1 MPYQVTY
8 AEPWGE
14 VVTRNVAGRSAVDAF
29 VLFLQQQGCRVIRVL
44 DYDAKIRAERNND
57 DPHRRIPARSEPR
70 PLLRAA

>member
-14 VVTRNVAGRSAVDAF
+14 IITRNVAGRSAVDAF
-29 VLFLQQQGCRVIRVL
+29 VLFLQRQGCRVIQVV
-44 DYDAKIRAERNND
+44 DYDAKIQAERTND
-57 DPHRRIPARSEPR
+57 GPHRYIHARPESQ